1 MAQQISASGRPEN
14 AINAEYFQAIALVY
28 AGADLAVE
36 HLKAA
41 LAQAEAL
48 NIRYLATQVRLWLAP
63 LLPPDAARDHLAT
76 ARQVAEQDGYLWL
89 LEQGEQLAVGR
100 QLPG

>member
-1 MAQQISASGRPEN
+1 MAP
-14 AINAEYFQAIALVY
+14 
-28 AGADLAVE
+28 GADLAVE

-41 LAQAEAL
+41 LAQTEAL

-76 ARQVAEQDGYLWL
+76 ARQVAEQDGYLRL
-89 LEQGEQLAVGR
+89 LEQGEQLAAGL
-100 QLPG
+100 Q